1 MLKIRQLKAQQD
13 AEKKAQA
20 ESGAPAQPKQTP
32 GQLRIQKGKP
42 GVPKSSSRQLP
53 SSRMC
58 GTVSACP
65 DVGDLNFDH
74 TDTIEVDFPNPVRRR
89 PVYPTRGPMPF
100 LCGRLLPPLRTRDRA
115 QGGKASV
122 PSRVAE
128 CGVPRRMI

>member
-42 GVPKSSSRQLP
+42 GRSKIIVAPITEL
-53 SSRMC
+53 
-58 GTVSACP
+58 TNVWYP

-122 PSRVAE
+122 PSRVTE
-128 CGVPRRMI
+128 CGGPHRMI